1 VRRLSALY
9 DRLLSALGLVPGIL
23 VALIGA
29 GTCADVFLRNLGSS
43 GLYGMLELVEYSLL
57 ILVMAGAG
65 YVMRINRHVTVD
77 ILTDVLPR
85 TLTRPVAIATALLS
99 AIFCLIFLW
108 YSVLT
113 VIDTYQSGALVQK
126 TFNIP
131 EWVPIV
137 AIPFGFLFLTIETI
151 RRLILALSSED
162 TEGTRTRGTGRDGG
176 V

>member
-9 DRLLSALGLVPGIL
+9 DRLLSALGLVPGL
-23 VALIGA
+23 MVALIGL

-77 ILTDVLPR
+77 ILTDGLRPPFA
-85 TLTRPVAIATALLS
+85 RPVAIATALLS
-99 AIFCLIFLW
+99 VVFCLVFLW
-108 YSVLT
+108 YSVVT
-113 VIDTYQSGALVQK
+113 VLDTYQSGALVQK

-137 AIPFGFLFLTIETI
+137 AIPFGFLFLTIETV
-151 RRLILALSSED
+151 RRLLLALASED
-162 TEGTRTRGTGRDGG
+162 TERTGGTGRDGG